1 MKRLLLVAS
10 VLATIAVSAQTVNR
24 KVVLAKGQ
32 QLEQQSK
39 VVMNFSQEVMGQA
52 IEIKMQSDITNVVE
66 VKNAASNTY
75 EITNTLKKVE
85 MNMNGAGQDMKFN
98 SEKPKDLQ
106 GPMGQLFKGRLGVPN
121 EFTVNKDGI
130 VTAIKKKADTSG
142 ATGMM
147 GGMLGAGIGD
157 AGEKEGSPFNSL
169 ASIPSKGVAVGGSWT
184 DSTKDESGET
194 VTTYTLKEVKG
205 NDGLVTLSSTNKVN
219 REIEQQGMTF
229 VMDMQGQ
236 TTGEYT
242 FDVATGIIK
251 SRRSVTKATGTIE
264 AGGNSIPIS
273 SETTVNSTI
282 NKK

>member
-10 VLATIAVSAQTVNR
+10 VLATVAVSAQTVNR

-39 VVMNFSQEVMGQA
+39 VIMNFSQEVMGQA
-52 IEIKMQSDITNVVE
+52 IEIKMESDITNVVE

-98 SEKPKDLQ
+98 SDKPEDLQ
-106 GPMGQLFKGRLGVPN
+106 GPMGQLFKGRIGVPN

-130 VTAIKKKADTSG
+130 VTAVKKKADTSG
-142 ATGMM
+142 ASGMM
-147 GGMLGAGIGD
+147 GNMLGAGIGD
-157 AGEKEGSPFNSL
+157 AGEKEGAPFNSL
-169 ASIPSKGVAVGGSWT
+169 AAIPSKGVAVGGSWT
-184 DSTKDESGET
+184 DSVKDESGET

-251 SRRSVTKATGTIE
+251 SRKSVTKATGTIE

-273 SETTVNSTI
+273 SETTMSSTI